1 MRSSA
6 GDWLLLLGLSLA
18 LILVVDWAQDEEPR
32 LR

>member
-18 LILVVDWAQDEEPR
+18 FIPVVDWAQDEEPR